1 MDTTASSFTLRKNAK
16 RAAEAMIR
24 KGTAPAVDYDI
35 SPSGNG
41 RFEIVW
47 KTDKAAPTS
56 DEVETE
62 IAEASAD
69 QPAAASPTEAASQHA
84 PAATEPATADAA
96 PQPASEAKAASQSAP
111 VVTEPAPALSEPT
124 PNEWAHGTH
133 VMVRKRKSWRE
144 ATIIS
149 RLDPDHWRAE
159 YPGGGSGMFRE
170 ADIRAYDAE
179 RDARPAAQSRIAKAT
194 APQKSSRSRY
204 AIDPGA
210 IAAGRLPE
218 KAPLVTS
225 AANPH

>member
-35 SPSGNG
+35 KPSSNG
-41 RFEIVW
+41 RVEIAW
-47 KTDKAAPTS
+47 KTVTAAPTT

-62 IAEASAD
+62 AAEASAD
-69 QPAAASPTEAASQHA
+69 QPAAASPTEAASQPA
-84 PAATEPATADAA
+84 PAATEPATTDAA
-96 PQPASEAKAASQSAP
+96 PQPASEAEAASQPAP
-111 VVTEPAPALSEPT
+111 VATGAAPALSEPA
-124 PNEWAHGTH
+124 PNEWPHGTR

-170 ADIRAYDAE
+170 ADIRAYDPK
-179 RDARPAAQSRIAKAT
+179 RDAMPAEQPRRAKPT
-194 APQKSSRSRY
+194 TPQKSSRSRY
-204 AIDPGA
+204 TIDPEA
-210 IAAGRLPE
+210 IAPGQLPDI
-218 KAPLVTS
+218 APVVTS
-225 AANPH
+225 NP

>member
-47 KTDKAAPTS
+47 KTVKAAPTS

-69 QPAAASPTEAASQHA
+69 QPAAASPTEASSQPA
-84 PAATEPATADAA
+84 PAATEPATTDAA
-96 PQPASEAKAASQSAP
+96 PQPASKAEAASPPAP
-111 VVTEPAPALSEPT
+111 VATEAAPALSEPA
-124 PNEWAHGTH
+124 PNEWPHGAR

-149 RLDPDHWRAE
+149 RLDPNHWRAE

-170 ADIRAYDAE
+170 AD
-179 RDARPAAQSRIAKAT
+179 T
-194 APQKSSRSRY
+194 TRSAMRGPLRS
-204 AIDPGA
+204 PGVPK
-210 IAAGRLPE
+210 RR
-218 KAPLVTS
+218 
-225 AANPH
+225 

>member
-35 SPSGNG
+35 NPSGNG

-47 KTDKAAPTS
+47 KTVKAAPTT

-62 IAEASAD
+62 IAEAPAN
-69 QPAAASPTEAASQHA
+69 QPAAASPTEAASQPA
-84 PAATEPATADAA
+84 PAATELATTDAAPQPASEVEAASQPAPAAEPATTDAA
-96 PQPASEAKAASQSAP
+96 PQPASEAEAASPPAP
-111 VVTEPAPALSEPT
+111 VATEVAPALSEPA
-124 PNEWAHGTH
+124 PNEWPHGAR

-170 ADIRAYDAE
+170 ADTLSPGE
-179 RDARPAAQSRIAKAT
+179 RD
-194 APQKSSRSRY
+194 
-204 AIDPGA
+204 
-210 IAAGRLPE
+210 
-218 KAPLVTS
+218 S
-225 AANPH
+225 AALQEIRQESQEANP

>member
-1 MDTTASSFTLRKNAK
+1 MDTTAHSFTLRKNAK

-35 SPSGNG
+35 NLSGNG

-47 KTDKAAPTS
+47 KTVKAAPTS

-69 QPAAASPTEAASQHA
+69 QPAAASPTEAASQPA
-84 PAATEPATADAA
+84 PVATEVAR
-96 PQPASEAKAASQSAP
+96 
-111 VVTEPAPALSEPT
+111 ALSEPA
-124 PNEWAHGTH
+124 PNEWPHGAR

-149 RLDPDHWRAE
+149 RLDPNHWRAE

-170 ADIRAYDAE
+170 ADIRAYDPE
-179 RDARPAAQSRIAKAT
+179 RDANIA
-194 APQKSSRSRY
+194 
-204 AIDPGA
+204 G
-210 IAAGRLPE
+210 
-218 KAPLVTS
+218 
-225 AANPH
+225 